1 MEVCRKALSR
11 KGTLGSMPKAKGALL
26 ALATSHTCN
35 LSTFLMVS
43 LNASKHCHTTSIN
56 LHLLSLGLISCFQSQ
71 NVFKFHRHVHP
82 GQ

>member
-43 LNASKHCHTTSIN
+43 LHAAKYCHITGAS
-56 LHLLSLGLISCFQSQ
+56 LHFLTLGLIRGVNQQ
-71 NVFKFHRHVHP
+71 TLI
-82 GQ
+82 